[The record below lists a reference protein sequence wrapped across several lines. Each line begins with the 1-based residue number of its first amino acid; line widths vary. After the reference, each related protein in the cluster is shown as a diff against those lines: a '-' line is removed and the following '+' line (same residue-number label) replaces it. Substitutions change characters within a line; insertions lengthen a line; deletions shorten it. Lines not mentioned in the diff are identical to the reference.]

1 MNRKY
6 FELLWNQGNGP
17 RVFVQFEP
25 MLAQAPKLE
34 SPAPVL
40 LFEHAPVGMKIA
52 DTHVEAILTFG
63 GVPHHCIIPY
73 HAMRAV
79 FYRQLNVHL
88 VWSRIP
94 RTAGSVWCI
103 GQPNTKSAKQIDT
116 KAAFE
121 AFWQTG
127 QDLIIQA
134 HGHPRFVLSH
144 NTDQARRLLVTD
156 FGFGVDLQG
165 AGPMKSD
172 FKHVSVLWSSITA
185 IAEGVSMEQY
195 NEWVRML
202 PPGEPPKSRPTLSL
216 IRGGRDE

>member
-6 FELLWNQGNGP
+6 FELLWNQGNDP

-25 MLAQAPKLE
+25 MLAVAPKIE

-40 LFEHAPVGMKIA
+40 LFGDTATGMKIA

-63 GVPHHCIIPY
+63 GVPHHCIVPY

-79 FYRQLNVHL
+79 FHRQLNVHL

-94 RTAGSVWCI
+94 RTVGSVWCI
-103 GQPNTKSAKQIDT
+103 GQPNNKSAKQIDT

-134 HGHPRFVLSH
+134 FGHPRFVLSH
-144 NTDQARRLLVTD
+144 NTDQARRLFVTD
-156 FGFGVDLQG
+156 FGFGVDL
-165 AGPMKSD
+165 PMKSGVQ
-172 FKHVSVLWSSITA
+172 HVSVLWSSITA

-202 PPGEPPKSRPTLSL
+202 PPQEQQKSRPSLSL